1 MKKLCLCLFAVLA
14 ISSGCDKPSAV
25 AELRAESIDRA
36 QVTTLAIKASI
47 PADTSFRH
55 QLKSRIESAEWH
67 GKLEKR
73 SQHNRTQP
81 TIDTLKHLLDTGY
94 IYLTVANSLNYVES
108 DYLEKVLPNNVSNS
122 PYKEVEN
129 WAPEIKMVDKD
140 KIFNIH
146 DCLPIHGYKVF
157 SENHL
162 PKGINSRF
170 FAGTIKLSQVF
181 FNKKRTRAFI
191 TTYFYCGNLCAAEYD
206 IFFEKRKGE
215 WVLVRRVMGVVS

>member
-1 MKKLCLCLFAVLA
+1 MKKLCLYLFAILA
-14 ISSGCDKPSAV
+14 ISSGCDKPPSA

-47 PADTSFRH
+47 PPDTSFKH

-67 GKLEKR
+67 SKFEKR
-73 SQHNRTQP
+73 SGRIRTQSA
-81 TIDTLKHLLDTGY
+81 IDTLKHLSDTSD
-94 IYLTVANSLNYVES
+94 IYLTVADSLNYVEP
-108 DYLEKVLPNNVSNS
+108 DYLEKVLSGNDSNS

-129 WAPEIKMVDKD
+129 WAPEIKVVYKD

-157 SENHL
+157 SENRL
-162 PKGINSRF
+162 PKGINPRF

-206 IFFEKRKGE
+206 IFFEKRKE
-215 WVLVRRVMGVVS
+215 KWVLVRRVMGVVS